1 MAGQSSGK
9 RPEVGRG
16 TAETVAEL
24 VVVDR
29 EVVDV
34 EMVLKATDAE
44 LVVVDCEVVEVE
56 MVLKA
61 TDAELDAEVDNDG
74 EEDNPASESLHIKNQ
89 IPCSICM

>member
-24 VVVDR
+24 VVVD
-29 EVVDV
+29 
-34 EMVLKATDAE
+34 
-44 LVVVDCEVVEVE
+44 CEVVEDE

>member
-24 VVVDR
+24 VVVD
-29 EVVDV
+29 
-34 EMVLKATDAE
+34 
-44 LVVVDCEVVEVE
+44 CEVVEVE
-56 MVLKA
+56 MVLEV
-61 TDAELDAEVDNDG
+61 TDAELDAEVDNDA

-89 IPCSICM
+89 IP

>member
-16 TAETVAEL
+16 TAETV
-24 VVVDR
+24 
-29 EVVDV
+29 
-34 EMVLKATDAE
+34 AE

>member
-24 VVVDR
+24 VVVD
-29 EVVDV
+29 
-34 EMVLKATDAE
+34 
-44 LVVVDCEVVEVE
+44 CEVVEVE
-56 MVLKA
+56 MVLEV